1 MDIPQIFIDSF
12 PGFLSVRNAKH
23 EIVYMNKNFRDWV
36 KEHGDIEPLG
46 KTNDELSMVFEENVA
61 DVFRLCH
68 DASLDW
74 IKNSSS
80 SKCLKRII
88 PFRKSEGETRYFEVL
103 KYGQK
108 LDGENH
114 IFTVCFD
121 ITELYIEN
129 QKNME
134 ASLTDPLTECYNRS
148 FLSRKDKD
156 YYKNK
161 YFVYI
166 DLDNFKIVNDSY
178 GHNMGDEILR
188 KFTSFVK
195 SNTSVEDVLIRMGG
209 DEFLLLAIGKNMEA
223 VKIKIENLKVK
234 FMKEFA
240 DYSFLS
246 FTYGISSFK
255 NTLETTLK
263 LADCKMYKFKKN

>member
-1 MDIPQIFIDSF
+1 MNIGQIFIDSF
-12 PGFLSVRNAKH
+12 PGFVSIRNSKH
-23 EIVYMNKNFRDWV
+23 EIVYMNENFRNWIRSY
-36 KEHGDIEPLG
+36 GDIEPIG
-46 KTNDELSMVFEENVA
+46 KTNADLSLVLEENVA

-80 SKCLKRII
+80 DKCLKRII

-108 LDGENH
+108 LNDENH

-121 ITELYIEN
+121 ITELYVEN

-148 FLSRKDKD
+148 FLQKKDKE
-156 YYKNK
+156 YYRNK

-166 DLDNFKIVNDSY
+166 DLDNFKVINDSY
-178 GHNMGDEILR
+178 GHNKGDEILR

-195 SNTSVEDVLIRMGG
+195 KNTSVEDVLIRMGG
-209 DEFLLLAIGKNMEA
+209 DEFLLLAVGENIEA
-223 VKIKIENLKVK
+223 VKEKIEKLKNE
-234 FMKEFA
+234 FMKEFSA
-240 DYSFLS
+240 YSFLS
-246 FTYGISSFK
+246 FAYGISPFRH
-255 NTLETTLK
+255 TLETTLRA
-263 LADCKMYKFKKN
+263 ADSKMYKFKKS